1 MSHNLFHFFSREAG
15 QARRKALDEAIGGLV
30 EYLTPPNLRPV
41 TEFVA
46 QANPI
51 QGMSDSMAASGV
63 VFDPKQTAEA
73 KKRAG
78 LDMGIEMAFAL
89 TPAALAARGYL
100 TPVQGM
106 MEGLLG
112 GSPAQKTI
120 TDDLVERFTQPGQVP
135 VMGSNFAN
143 IKEQPDLP
151 FDPSLYPYNADGSL
165 QQVEMYSPTLR
176 AAENL
181 KQEKGTYEQM
191 KAMMLKSGA
200 REDEFEWS
208 GANDYFGGTNVTKE
222 GLINYLQRYNPKLEV
237 QKNIGG
243 KTGYSDLDELDDY
256 EIIDEVMQ
264 DQPMMSELRNEY
276 MDNFYYENLQEDARS
291 DYSNYFDINDL
302 SDENLND
309 LAEYF
314 LKENPDKFPAALK
327 DRKGDYLLDNF
338 QYVYFPNAERRTN
351 NEFIED
357 KFDPEDA
364 EIFEY
369 ADEAVYHQY
378 GGAEGFN
385 EDVDHMIREMFEEDL
400 RYDRPQFMARY
411 GINPEPDELDVGDT
425 EFMEY
430 FPSEGENYTENLF
443 RFRDPLDEIDQ
454 DNLPSAS
461 HFYDPEGLLIHTRQA
476 DFKTKDGEKV
486 RYIGEI
492 QSDVAQRLQRRNRRD
507 QETIEKTGGYMDY
520 PEPTRQG
527 LLNKQEQV
535 RQDQIRRSAR
545 SRGDTREET
554 VENILQNI
562 SANNEE
568 LGFPLEFSYDEKL
581 IAPFMTENKFVDQAI
596 RNSFFDAI
604 KDDVPIL
611 AFPADERAIGEVGGT
626 SYPAQGAVDFYRKNV
641 QNRLKAF
648 LKKYDKDA
656 KPEII
661 EIKREEEGN
670 FPVFGVRITPQ
681 LKRSIIEKGLPTY
694 GIGATGILGY
704 GAAQEEKK
712 KQGLLEM

>member
-15 QARRKALDEAIGGLV
+15 QQRRRALDEAVGGLI

-51 QGMSDSMAASGV
+51 QGMSDSMAASNV
-63 VFDPKQTAEA
+63 VFDPQQTADA
-73 KKRAG
+73 RKRAA
-78 LDMGIEMAFAL
+78 LDMGMEMAFAL

-100 TPVQGM
+100 TPVQGV

-208 GANDYFGGTNVTKE
+208 GANDYFGGTTVTKE

-237 QKNIGG
+237 QKNVGG

-264 DQPMMSELRNEY
+264 DQPMMSELRNDY
-276 MDNFYYENLQEDARS
+276 MDNFYYENLQEDVRS
-291 DYSNYFDINDL
+291 DYTDYFETSDL
-302 SDENLND
+302 SDEQLGE
-309 LAEYF
+309 LARQYNAE
-314 LKENPDKFPAALK
+314 LKQQGFSPSNYKTGQEIA
-327 DRKGDYLLDNF
+327 DRYE
-338 QYVYFPNAERRTN
+338 YVYFPNANKYTN
-351 NEFIED
+351 AEFLDEN
-357 KFDPEDA
+357 FDATDA
-364 EIFEY
+364 ELFEY
-369 ADEAVYHQY
+369 ADEAVYHTY
-378 GGAEGFN
+378 GGEEGFT
-385 EDVDHMIREMFEEDL
+385 EDVDRMIREMFEEDL
-400 RYDRPQFMARY
+400 QYDRPQFMARY

-425 EFMEY
+425 EFMSY
-430 FPSEGENYTENLF
+430 FPHEGENYTENLF
-443 RFRDPLDEIDQ
+443 RFRDPLDEIEQ
-454 DNLPSAS
+454 DNLPEAS
-461 HFYDPEGLLIHTRQA
+461 HFADPEGLLIHTRQA

-492 QSDVAQRLQRRNRRD
+492 QSDVAQRLQKRNRRD
-507 QETIEKTGGYMDY
+507 QEIIEKTGGSFDY

-527 LLNKQEQV
+527 VLDRQEQV
-535 RQDQIRRSAR
+535 KEAQKNYQLFQ
-545 SRGDTREET
+545 GTGLET
-554 VENILQNI
+554 PM
-562 SANNEE
+562 
-568 LGFPLEFSYDEKL
+568 FPTTFSDDAKL

-604 KDDVPIL
+604 KDDMPIL

-641 QNRLKAF
+641 QNRLKKF
-648 LKKYDKDA
+648 LKQYDKDA

-661 EIKREEEGN
+661 EIQREEEGN

-681 LKRSIIEKGLPTY
+681 LKKSIIEKGLPTY
-694 GIGATGILGY
+694 GIGATGVLGY

>member
-15 QARRKALDEAIGGLV
+15 QARRKALDEAVGGLI
-30 EYLTPPNLRPV
+30 EYLTPPNLRPLV
-41 TEFVA
+41 GFIGE
-46 QANPI
+46 ANPLE
-51 QGMSDSMAASGV
+51 GMSDSMAASRV
-63 VFDPKQTAEA
+63 VFDPEQTGEA
-73 KKRAG
+73 RKRAA
-78 LDMGIEMAFAL
+78 LDMGLEMAMAL

-100 TPVQGM
+100 TPVQGV

-120 TDDLVERFTQPGQVP
+120 TDDLVERFTQQGQVP

-208 GANDYFGGTNVTKE
+208 GANDYFGGTTVTKE

-237 QKNIGG
+237 GKNVGG
-243 KTGYSDLDELDDY
+243 RTGYSDLDELDDY

-264 DQPMMSELRNEY
+264 DQPMMSELRNDY
-276 MDNFYYENLQEDARS
+276 MDNFYYENLQEDVRS
-291 DYSNYFDINDL
+291 DYTDYFATSDL
-302 SDENLND
+302 SDEQ
-309 LAEYF
+309 LAELARQYNSEI
-314 LKENPDKFPAALK
+314 KQQGYAPSNYKTGQEIADM
-327 DRKGDYLLDNF
+327 Y
-338 QYVYFPNAERRTN
+338 QYVYFPNANKYTN
-351 NEFIED
+351 AEFLDEN
-357 KFDPEDA
+357 FDATDA
-364 EIFEY
+364 ELFEY
-369 ADEAVYHQY
+369 ADEAVYHTY
-378 GGAEGFN
+378 GGEEGFT
-385 EDVDHMIREMFEEDL
+385 EDVDRMIREMFEEDL
-400 RYDRPQFMARY
+400 QYDRPQFMARF

-425 EFMEY
+425 EFMTY
-430 FPSEGENYTENLF
+430 FPAEGENYTENLF

-454 DNLPSAS
+454 ENLPRAS
-461 HFYDPEGLLIHTRQA
+461 HFNDPEGLLIHTRQA
-476 DFKTKDGEKV
+476 DFKSVEGEKV

-507 QETIEKTGGYMDY
+507 QEIIEKSGGYMDY

-535 RQDQIRRSAR
+535 KQDEIRRNLQYEGQA
-545 SRGDTREET
+545 
-554 VENILQNI
+554 VEDMLQNM
-562 SANNEE
+562 SADLQEF
-568 LGFPLEFSYDEKL
+568 GPPLEFSYDAKL

-626 SYPAQGAVDFYRKNV
+626 DYPAQGAVDFYRKNV

-661 EIKREEEGN
+661 EIKREEDDN

-712 KQGLLEM
+712 KQSLLEM

>member
-15 QARRKALDEAIGGLV
+15 QQRRRALDEAVGGLI
-30 EYLTPPNLRPV
+30 EYFTPPNLRPV

-51 QGMSDSMAASGV
+51 QGMSDSMAASNV
-63 VFDPKQTAEA
+63 VFDPEQTAEA
-73 KKRAG
+73 RKRAA

-100 TPVQGM
+100 TPVQGV

-143 IKEQPDLP
+143 IREQPDLP

-181 KQEKGTYEQM
+181 KQEKGSYEQM

-208 GANDYFGGTNVTKE
+208 GANDYFGGTTVTKE

-237 QKNIGG
+237 QKNVGG
-243 KTGYSDLDELDDY
+243 RTGYNEADGVEDY
-256 EIIDEVMQ
+256 QIIDEVMQ
-264 DQPMMSELRNEY
+264 DQPMMNELRNDY
-276 MDNFYYENLQEDARS
+276 LDHYYLENLKEDARS
-291 DYSNYFDINDL
+291 DYSEYFDINDL
-302 SDENLND
+302 SDENLDD

-314 LKENPDKFPAALK
+314 LKKNPDKFPAALK
-327 DRKGDYLLDNF
+327 EGKGEYLLDNF
-338 QYVYFPNAERRTN
+338 LYVYFPKAERRTN
-351 NEFIED
+351 QEFIED

-369 ADEAVYHQY
+369 EDQAVYHMY
-378 GGAEGFN
+378 GGEEGFI
-385 EDVDHMIREMFEEDL
+385 EDVDAIIRQSLEEDL
-400 RYDRPQFMARY
+400 EYDRPRFMANY
-411 GINPEPDELDVGDT
+411 NIQQQFVDELDVGDT

-430 FPSEGENYTENLF
+430 FPAEGENYTENLF

-454 DNLPSAS
+454 DNLPEAS
-461 HFYDPEGLLIHTRQA
+461 HFADPEGLLIHTRQA
-476 DFKTKDGEKV
+476 DFKTIDGEDV

-492 QSDVAQRLQRRNRRD
+492 QSDVAQRLQKRNRRD
-507 QETIEKTGGYMDY
+507 EVLDPDTVRLYDY

-527 LLNKQEQV
+527 LLNKQEQLKEA
-535 RQDQIRRSAR
+535 QKNYKLFQ
-545 SRGDTREET
+545 GTGLET
-554 VENILQNI
+554 PQ
-562 SANNEE
+562 
-568 LGFPLEFSYDEKL
+568 FPSSFDDDAKL

-604 KDDVPIL
+604 KDDMPII
-611 AFPADERAIGEVGGT
+611 AFPADEYAIGEVGGT
-626 SYPAQGAVDFYRKNV
+626 RYPAQGAIDFYRKNV
-641 QNRLKAF
+641 QNRLKKF
-648 LKKYDKDA
+648 LKQYDKDA

-661 EIKREEEGN
+661 EIKREEDDN

-681 LKRSIIEKGLPTY
+681 LKKSIIEKGLPTY
-694 GIGATGILGY
+694 GIGATGVLGY

-712 KQGLLEM
+712 KQSLLEM